1 MHWIK
6 ALWHRRELDRQLD
19 REMQFHIDQQTEDLI
34 AAGMNREEARRRS
47 MVAFGGRD
55 VFKEQCRDESGV
67 RWIEDMW
74 RDLGYGVRLLRG
86 SPMFTLV
93 AVLSLALGIG
103 ANTAIFSLLD
113 TVMLRSMPV
122 VEPERL
128 VEIMR
133 YHPSYSGR
141 STLSHPLFEQLRTE
155 SRSV

>member
-34 AAGMNREEARRRS
+34 AAGVSREEARRRA
-47 MVAFGGRD
+47 MRAFGGPD
-55 VFKEQCRDESGV
+55 LIKEQCRDESGV
-67 RWIEDMW
+67 RWIEDLW
-74 RDLGYGVRLLRG
+74 QDLAYGARLLRR

-103 ANTAIFSLLD
+103 ANTAIFSLID

-122 VEPERL
+122 VEPGKLGEF
-128 VEIMR
+128 MR
-133 YHPSYSGR
+133 YQWVPPERGGVSY
-141 STLSHPLFEQLRTE
+141 P
-155 SRSV
+155 